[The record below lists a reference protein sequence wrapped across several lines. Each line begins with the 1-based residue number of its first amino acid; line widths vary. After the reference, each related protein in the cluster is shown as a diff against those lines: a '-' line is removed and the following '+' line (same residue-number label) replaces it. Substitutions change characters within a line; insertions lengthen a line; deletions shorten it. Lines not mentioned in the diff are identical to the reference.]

1 MVASQ
6 DLTTAEGDENDGQT
20 PSTDQRFG
28 LTIDDLTA
36 TPGPVIVAFCDMQVR
51 LAGKRISAR
60 LFVEDTAADGAEC
73 CNYLLS
79 PPRPIALPLCCP
91 IRARAGQLNSVSGL
105 RELAL
110 PNAALTP

>member
-1 MVASQ
+1 V
-6 DLTTAEGDENDGQT
+6 TKNDGRT
-20 PSTDQRFG
+20 ARTDQRFG

-36 TPGPVIVAFCDMQVR
+36 TPGPVIVAFCDMQGR

-60 LFVEDTAADGAEC
+60 LFVEDTAAHGAEC

-91 IRARAGQLNSVSGL
+91 IRARTGRPNSVSGL
-105 RELAL
+105 RELAP